1 MAQITNG
8 SVLEYTI
15 APTAGTKLEDS
26 ATPLV
31 WHEIEDVTNIPELI
45 GTTGSIEVTRIKDR
59 AKTYIPGLADNGGN
73 LDFTCHF
80 TPELVAAVDEILA
93 AQVTKEIGF
102 RVRVPL
108 PANLQFFFKG
118 QVAKLTNDA
127 IESEGVLSAKL
138 SIFSSSEADFL
149 STDSVT
155 DENPFKG

>member
-45 GTTGSIEVTRIKDR
+45 GATAAIEITRIKDMS
-59 AKTYIPGLADNGGN
+59 KLYMPGLADNGGN
-73 LDFTCHF
+73 LDFACQF
-80 TPELVAAVDEILA
+80 TPELIAVVDEILA

-108 PANLQFFFKG
+108 PANVQFFFKG
-118 QVAKLTNDA
+118 KVSKLTNEA
-127 IESEGVLSAKL
+127 IESEGVLGAKL
-138 SIFSSSEADFL
+138 SIFSSSEVDFL
-149 STDSVT
+149 STESVT